1 MRAGLKITM
10 IEADLDRADE
20 VSEFIL
26 EASSEAC
33 SASQQFYLKRH
44 GFKNFAKELT
54 SFPTNIKS
62 RIKLEWGGTGKP
74 WATYLLFDVFCYDPT
89 GKSAIKVLMETHFI
103 EPYYNKSEFFITC
116 YPASLNL
123 LGEALYNWD
132 PLQET
137 IFEWQ
142 AD

>member
-1 MRAGLKITM
+1 MHAGLKISM

-20 VSEFIL
+20 FSEFIL
-26 EASSEAC
+26 EASNGSC
-33 SASQQFYLKRH
+33 SASQQFYLKRD
-44 GFKNFAKELT
+44 GFKNFARELKT
-54 SFPTNIKS
+54 FPTNIKS
-62 RIKLEWGGTGKP
+62 RIRLEWGGTEKP
-74 WATYLLFDVFCYDPT
+74 WANYLLFDVFCYDPT

-123 LGEALYNWD
+123 LGDALCIWD
-132 PLQET
+132 PLKAS

>member
-1 MRAGLKITM
+1 M

-26 EASSEAC
+26 EASNGVIFL
-33 SASQQFYLKRH
+33 ASQQFYLKRD
-44 GFKNFAKELT
+44 GFKNFAKELKA
-54 SFPTNIKS
+54 FPTNIKS
-62 RIKLEWGGTGKP
+62 RCKLEWGGLEKP
-74 WATYLLFDVFCYDPT
+74 WANYMLFEVFCYDPT
-89 GKSAIKVLMETHFI
+89 GKSAIKVLMETHFT

-116 YPASLNL
+116 FPASLNL
-123 LGEALYNWD
+123 LGETLYNWN